1 MDENDA
7 FCQIVDRH
15 KDHKAIFIADRE
27 FESYNGFEH
36 VVKSGNKYLIRVKD
50 IHSRTSMVKS
60 LGPFPDGEFDID
72 VSRVL
77 TLKNTNMVK
86 ACPHYYKWCPKNMRF
101 DYMSKEDPWYEF
113 KCRIVRFKIT
123 ETTYECI
130 ITNLDRDKFPIENI
144 KKLYNKRWGIETSFR
159 QVKYAIGLNVLHSK
173 KRELIQQEIYARL
186 TLYNLTQRTVQ
197 KVKIPKKERKYT
209 YQVNFTR
216 ACHFIRKFLNKKDGK
231 TPSTSQPNTG
241 YLIEKM
247 EAWQKENYEAIIVVT
262 CSADLSGTNN
272 GFHLAKDTVG
282 LDNVYIYD
290 SRQVGAPVMDMAI
303 RAKQLADEGK
313 DVDEIFK
320 VLEEKTKHSFSFL
333 YPDNFDQL
341 SRSGRLSPMAARM
354 ASMLKIKALYV

>member
-1 MDENDA
+1 ME
-7 FCQIVDRH
+7 
-15 KDHKAIFIADRE
+15 
-27 FESYNGFEH
+27 
-36 VVKSGNKYLIRVKD
+36 KYLIVTD
-50 IHSRTSMVKS
+50 TTSAM
-60 LGPFPDGEFDID
+60 
-72 VSRVL
+72 
-77 TLKNTNMVK
+77 N
-86 ACPHYYKWCPKNMRF
+86 
-101 DYMSKEDPWYEF
+101 KE
-113 KCRIVRFKIT
+113 IAAAH
-123 ETTYECI
+123 
-130 ITNLDRDKFPIENI
+130 
-144 KKLYNKRWGIETSFR
+144 GIELISLSVIVDGQEYKD
-159 QVKYAIGLNVLHSK
+159 QVDIST
-173 KRELIQQEIYARL
+173 EQ
-186 TLYNLTQRTVQ
+186 LYDYL
-197 KVKIPKKERKYT
+197 
-209 YQVNFTR
+209 
-216 ACHFIRKFLNKKDGK
+216 KDGK

-282 LDNVYIYD
+282 LDNIYIYD

-354 ASMLKIKALYV
+354 ASMLKIKALLCLDEQGKSVDKYSMSRTEVKVLKAITDKFHELGVNAEKYKIYISHADNIVFAKKAKLLLQTTFHGIEVEINNLPAVLTCHGGLACCALHSTYKI

>member
-1 MDENDA
+1 ME
-7 FCQIVDRH
+7 
-15 KDHKAIFIADRE
+15 
-27 FESYNGFEH
+27 
-36 VVKSGNKYLIRVKD
+36 KYLIVTD
-50 IHSRTSMVKS
+50 TTSAM
-60 LGPFPDGEFDID
+60 
-72 VSRVL
+72 
-77 TLKNTNMVK
+77 N
-86 ACPHYYKWCPKNMRF
+86 
-101 DYMSKEDPWYEF
+101 KE
-113 KCRIVRFKIT
+113 IAAAH
-123 ETTYECI
+123 
-130 ITNLDRDKFPIENI
+130 
-144 KKLYNKRWGIETSFR
+144 GIELISLSVIVDGQEYKD
-159 QVKYAIGLNVLHSK
+159 QVDIST
-173 KRELIQQEIYARL
+173 EQ
-186 TLYNLTQRTVQ
+186 LYDYL
-197 KVKIPKKERKYT
+197 
-209 YQVNFTR
+209 
-216 ACHFIRKFLNKKDGK
+216 KDGK

-341 SRSGRLSPMAARM
+341 SHSGRLSPMAARM
-354 ASMLKIKALYV
+354 ASMLKIKALLCLDEQGKSVDKYSMSRTEVKVLKAITDKFHKLGVNAEKYKIYISHADNIVFAKKAKLLLQTTFHGIEVEINNLPAVLTCHGGLACCALHSTYKI

>member
-1 MDENDA
+1 ME
-7 FCQIVDRH
+7 
-15 KDHKAIFIADRE
+15 
-27 FESYNGFEH
+27 
-36 VVKSGNKYLIRVKD
+36 KYLIVTD
-50 IHSRTSMVKS
+50 TTSAM
-60 LGPFPDGEFDID
+60 
-72 VSRVL
+72 
-77 TLKNTNMVK
+77 N
-86 ACPHYYKWCPKNMRF
+86 
-101 DYMSKEDPWYEF
+101 KE
-113 KCRIVRFKIT
+113 IAT
-123 ETTYECI
+123 AH
-130 ITNLDRDKFPIENI
+130 
-144 KKLYNKRWGIETSFR
+144 GIELISLSVIVDGQEYKD
-159 QVKYAIGLNVLHSK
+159 QVDIST
-173 KRELIQQEIYARL
+173 EQ
-186 TLYNLTQRTVQ
+186 LYDYL
-197 KVKIPKKERKYT
+197 
-209 YQVNFTR
+209 
-216 ACHFIRKFLNKKDGK
+216 KDGK

-354 ASMLKIKALYV
+354 ASMLKIKALLCLDEQGKSVDKYSMSRTEVKVLKAITDKFHELGVNAEKYKIYISHADNIVFAKKAKLLLQTTFHGIEVEINNLPAVLTCHGGLACCALHSTYKI

>member
-1 MDENDA
+1 ME
-7 FCQIVDRH
+7 
-15 KDHKAIFIADRE
+15 
-27 FESYNGFEH
+27 
-36 VVKSGNKYLIRVKD
+36 KYLIVTD
-50 IHSRTSMVKS
+50 TTSAM
-60 LGPFPDGEFDID
+60 
-72 VSRVL
+72 
-77 TLKNTNMVK
+77 N
-86 ACPHYYKWCPKNMRF
+86 
-101 DYMSKEDPWYEF
+101 KESAAAH
-113 KCRIVRFKIT
+113 
-123 ETTYECI
+123 
-130 ITNLDRDKFPIENI
+130 
-144 KKLYNKRWGIETSFR
+144 GIELISLSVIVDGQEYKD
-159 QVKYAIGLNVLHSK
+159 QVDIST
-173 KRELIQQEIYARL
+173 EQ
-186 TLYNLTQRTVQ
+186 LYDYL
-197 KVKIPKKERKYT
+197 
-209 YQVNFTR
+209 
-216 ACHFIRKFLNKKDGK
+216 KDGK

-354 ASMLKIKALYV
+354 ASMLKIKALLCLDEQGKSVDKYSMSRTEVKVLKAITDKFHELGVNAEKYKIYISHADNIVFAKKAKLLLQTTFHGIEVEINNLPAVLTCHGGLACCALHSTYKI

>member
-1 MDENDA
+1 ME
-7 FCQIVDRH
+7 
-15 KDHKAIFIADRE
+15 
-27 FESYNGFEH
+27 
-36 VVKSGNKYLIRVKD
+36 KYLIVTD
-50 IHSRTSMVKS
+50 TTSAM
-60 LGPFPDGEFDID
+60 
-72 VSRVL
+72 
-77 TLKNTNMVK
+77 N
-86 ACPHYYKWCPKNMRF
+86 
-101 DYMSKEDPWYEF
+101 KE
-113 KCRIVRFKIT
+113 IAAAH
-123 ETTYECI
+123 
-130 ITNLDRDKFPIENI
+130 
-144 KKLYNKRWGIETSFR
+144 GIELISLSVIVDGQEYKD
-159 QVKYAIGLNVLHSK
+159 QVDIST
-173 KRELIQQEIYARL
+173 EQ
-186 TLYNLTQRTVQ
+186 LYDYL
-197 KVKIPKKERKYT
+197 
-209 YQVNFTR
+209 
-216 ACHFIRKFLNKKDGK
+216 KDGK

-303 RAKQLADEGK
+303 HAKQLADEGK

-354 ASMLKIKALYV
+354 ASMLKIKALLCLDEQGKSVDKYSMSRTEVKVLKAITDKFHKLGVNAEKYKIYISHADNIVFAKKAKLLLQTTFHGIEVEINNLPAVLTCHGGLACCALHSTYKI

>member
-1 MDENDA
+1 ME
-7 FCQIVDRH
+7 
-15 KDHKAIFIADRE
+15 
-27 FESYNGFEH
+27 
-36 VVKSGNKYLIRVKD
+36 KYLIVTD
-50 IHSRTSMVKS
+50 TTSAM
-60 LGPFPDGEFDID
+60 
-72 VSRVL
+72 
-77 TLKNTNMVK
+77 N
-86 ACPHYYKWCPKNMRF
+86 
-101 DYMSKEDPWYEF
+101 KE
-113 KCRIVRFKIT
+113 IAAAH
-123 ETTYECI
+123 
-130 ITNLDRDKFPIENI
+130 
-144 KKLYNKRWGIETSFR
+144 GIELISLSVIVDGQEYKD
-159 QVKYAIGLNVLHSK
+159 QVDIST
-173 KRELIQQEIYARL
+173 EQ
-186 TLYNLTQRTVQ
+186 LYDYL
-197 KVKIPKKERKYT
+197 
-209 YQVNFTR
+209 
-216 ACHFIRKFLNKKDGK
+216 KDGK

-354 ASMLKIKALYV
+354 ASMLKIKALLCLDEQGKSVDKYSMSRTEVKVLKAITDKFHELGVNAEKYRIYISHADNIVFAKKAKLLLQTTFHGIEVEINNLPAVLTCHGGLACCALHSTYKI

>member
-1 MDENDA
+1 ME
-7 FCQIVDRH
+7 
-15 KDHKAIFIADRE
+15 
-27 FESYNGFEH
+27 
-36 VVKSGNKYLIRVKD
+36 KYLIVTD
-50 IHSRTSMVKS
+50 TTSAM
-60 LGPFPDGEFDID
+60 
-72 VSRVL
+72 
-77 TLKNTNMVK
+77 N
-86 ACPHYYKWCPKNMRF
+86 
-101 DYMSKEDPWYEF
+101 KE
-113 KCRIVRFKIT
+113 IAAAH
-123 ETTYECI
+123 
-130 ITNLDRDKFPIENI
+130 
-144 KKLYNKRWGIETSFR
+144 GIELISLSVIVDGQEYKD
-159 QVKYAIGLNVLHSK
+159 QVDIST
-173 KRELIQQEIYARL
+173 EQ
-186 TLYNLTQRTVQ
+186 LYDYL
-197 KVKIPKKERKYT
+197 
-209 YQVNFTR
+209 
-216 ACHFIRKFLNKKDGK
+216 KDGK

-354 ASMLKIKALYV
+354 ASMLKIKALLCLDEQGKSVDKYSMSRTEVKVLKAITDKFHELGVNAEKYKIYISHADNIVFAKKAKILLQTTFHGIEVEINNLPAVLTCHGGLACCALHSTYKI

>member
-1 MDENDA
+1 ME
-7 FCQIVDRH
+7 
-15 KDHKAIFIADRE
+15 
-27 FESYNGFEH
+27 
-36 VVKSGNKYLIRVKD
+36 KYLIVTD
-50 IHSRTSMVKS
+50 TTSAM
-60 LGPFPDGEFDID
+60 
-72 VSRVL
+72 
-77 TLKNTNMVK
+77 N
-86 ACPHYYKWCPKNMRF
+86 
-101 DYMSKEDPWYEF
+101 KE
-113 KCRIVRFKIT
+113 IAAAH
-123 ETTYECI
+123 
-130 ITNLDRDKFPIENI
+130 
-144 KKLYNKRWGIETSFR
+144 GIELISLSVIVDGQEYKD
-159 QVKYAIGLNVLHSK
+159 QVDIST
-173 KRELIQQEIYARL
+173 EQ
-186 TLYNLTQRTVQ
+186 LYDYL
-197 KVKIPKKERKYT
+197 
-209 YQVNFTR
+209 
-216 ACHFIRKFLNKKDGK
+216 KDGK

-354 ASMLKIKALYV
+354 ASMLKIKALLCLDGQGKSVDKYSMSRTEVKVLKAITDKFHELGVNAEKYKIYISHADNIVFAKKSKLLLQTTFHGIEVEINNLPAVLTCHGGLACCALHSTYKI

>member
-1 MDENDA
+1 ME
-7 FCQIVDRH
+7 
-15 KDHKAIFIADRE
+15 
-27 FESYNGFEH
+27 
-36 VVKSGNKYLIRVKD
+36 KYLIVTD
-50 IHSRTSMVKS
+50 ATSAM
-60 LGPFPDGEFDID
+60 
-72 VSRVL
+72 
-77 TLKNTNMVK
+77 N
-86 ACPHYYKWCPKNMRF
+86 
-101 DYMSKEDPWYEF
+101 KE
-113 KCRIVRFKIT
+113 IAAAH
-123 ETTYECI
+123 
-130 ITNLDRDKFPIENI
+130 
-144 KKLYNKRWGIETSFR
+144 GIELISLSVIVDGQEYKD
-159 QVKYAIGLNVLHSK
+159 QVDIST
-173 KRELIQQEIYARL
+173 EQ
-186 TLYNLTQRTVQ
+186 LYDYL
-197 KVKIPKKERKYT
+197 
-209 YQVNFTR
+209 
-216 ACHFIRKFLNKKDGK
+216 KDGK

-354 ASMLKIKALYV
+354 ASMLKIKALLCLDEQGKSVDKYSMSRTEVKVLKAITDKFHELGVNAEKYKIYISHADNIVFAKKAKLLLQTTFHGIEVEINNLPAVLTCHGGLACCALHSTYKI

>member
-1 MDENDA
+1 ME
-7 FCQIVDRH
+7 
-15 KDHKAIFIADRE
+15 
-27 FESYNGFEH
+27 
-36 VVKSGNKYLIRVKD
+36 KYLIVTD
-50 IHSRTSMVKS
+50 TTSAM
-60 LGPFPDGEFDID
+60 
-72 VSRVL
+72 
-77 TLKNTNMVK
+77 N
-86 ACPHYYKWCPKNMRF
+86 
-101 DYMSKEDPWYEF
+101 KE
-113 KCRIVRFKIT
+113 IAAAH
-123 ETTYECI
+123 
-130 ITNLDRDKFPIENI
+130 
-144 KKLYNKRWGIETSFR
+144 GIELISLSVIVDGQEYKD
-159 QVKYAIGLNVLHSK
+159 QVDIST
-173 KRELIQQEIYARL
+173 EQ
-186 TLYNLTQRTVQ
+186 LYDYL
-197 KVKIPKKERKYT
+197 
-209 YQVNFTR
+209 
-216 ACHFIRKFLNKKDGK
+216 KDGK

-354 ASMLKIKALYV
+354 ASMLKIKALLCLDEQGKSVDKYSMSRTEVKVLKAITDKFHELGVDAEKYKIYISHADNIVFAKKSKLLLQTTFHGIEVEINNLPAVLTCHGGLACCALHSTYKI

>member
-1 MDENDA
+1 ME
-7 FCQIVDRH
+7 
-15 KDHKAIFIADRE
+15 
-27 FESYNGFEH
+27 
-36 VVKSGNKYLIRVKD
+36 KYLIVTD
-50 IHSRTSMVKS
+50 TTSA
-60 LGPFPDGEFDID
+60 L
-72 VSRVL
+72 
-77 TLKNTNMVK
+77 N
-86 ACPHYYKWCPKNMRF
+86 
-101 DYMSKEDPWYEF
+101 KE
-113 KCRIVRFKIT
+113 IAAAH
-123 ETTYECI
+123 
-130 ITNLDRDKFPIENI
+130 
-144 KKLYNKRWGIETSFR
+144 GIELISLSVIVDGQEYKD
-159 QVKYAIGLNVLHSK
+159 QVDIST
-173 KRELIQQEIYARL
+173 EQ
-186 TLYNLTQRTVQ
+186 LYDYL
-197 KVKIPKKERKYT
+197 
-209 YQVNFTR
+209 
-216 ACHFIRKFLNKKDGK
+216 KDGK

-241 YLIEKM
+241 YLNEKM

-354 ASMLKIKALYV
+354 ASMLKIKALLCLDEQGKSVDKYSMSRTEVKVLKAITDKFHELGVNAEKYKIYISHADNIVFAKKSKLLLQTTFHGIEVEINNLPAVLTCHGGLACCALHSTYKI

>member
-1 MDENDA
+1 ME
-7 FCQIVDRH
+7 
-15 KDHKAIFIADRE
+15 
-27 FESYNGFEH
+27 
-36 VVKSGNKYLIRVKD
+36 KYLIVTD
-50 IHSRTSMVKS
+50 TTSAM
-60 LGPFPDGEFDID
+60 
-72 VSRVL
+72 
-77 TLKNTNMVK
+77 N
-86 ACPHYYKWCPKNMRF
+86 
-101 DYMSKEDPWYEF
+101 KE
-113 KCRIVRFKIT
+113 IAAAH
-123 ETTYECI
+123 
-130 ITNLDRDKFPIENI
+130 
-144 KKLYNKRWGIETSFR
+144 GIELISLSVIVDGQEYKD
-159 QVKYAIGLNVLHSK
+159 QVDIST
-173 KRELIQQEIYARL
+173 EQ
-186 TLYNLTQRTVQ
+186 LYDYL
-197 KVKIPKKERKYT
+197 
-209 YQVNFTR
+209 
-216 ACHFIRKFLNKKDGK
+216 KDGK

-354 ASMLKIKALYV
+354 ASMLKIKALLCLDEQGKSVDKYSMSRTEVKVLKAITDKFHELGVNAEKYKIYISHADNIVFAKKAKLLLQTTFHGIEVVINNLPAVLTCHGGLACCALHSTYKI

>member
-1 MDENDA
+1 ME
-7 FCQIVDRH
+7 
-15 KDHKAIFIADRE
+15 
-27 FESYNGFEH
+27 
-36 VVKSGNKYLIRVKD
+36 KYLIVTD
-50 IHSRTSMVKS
+50 TTSAM
-60 LGPFPDGEFDID
+60 
-72 VSRVL
+72 
-77 TLKNTNMVK
+77 N
-86 ACPHYYKWCPKNMRF
+86 
-101 DYMSKEDPWYEF
+101 KE
-113 KCRIVRFKIT
+113 IAAAH
-123 ETTYECI
+123 
-130 ITNLDRDKFPIENI
+130 
-144 KKLYNKRWGIETSFR
+144 GIELISLSVIVDGQEYKD
-159 QVKYAIGLNVLHSK
+159 QVDIST
-173 KRELIQQEIYARL
+173 EQ
-186 TLYNLTQRTVQ
+186 LYDYL
-197 KVKIPKKERKYT
+197 
-209 YQVNFTR
+209 
-216 ACHFIRKFLNKKDGK
+216 KDGK

-313 DVDEIFK
+313 DVDEFFK

-354 ASMLKIKALYV
+354 ASMLKIKALLCLDEQGKSVDKYSMSRTEVKVLKAITDKFHELGVNAEKYKIYISHADNIVFAKKAKLLLQTTFHGIEVEINNLPAVLTCHGGLACCALHSTYKI

>member
-1 MDENDA
+1 ME
-7 FCQIVDRH
+7 
-15 KDHKAIFIADRE
+15 
-27 FESYNGFEH
+27 
-36 VVKSGNKYLIRVKD
+36 KYLIVTD
-50 IHSRTSMVKS
+50 TTSAM
-60 LGPFPDGEFDID
+60 
-72 VSRVL
+72 
-77 TLKNTNMVK
+77 N
-86 ACPHYYKWCPKNMRF
+86 
-101 DYMSKEDPWYEF
+101 KE
-113 KCRIVRFKIT
+113 IAAAH
-123 ETTYECI
+123 
-130 ITNLDRDKFPIENI
+130 
-144 KKLYNKRWGIETSFR
+144 GIELISLSVIVDGQEYKD
-159 QVKYAIGLNVLHSK
+159 QVDIST
-173 KRELIQQEIYARL
+173 EQ
-186 TLYNLTQRTVQ
+186 LYDYL
-197 KVKIPKKERKYT
+197 
-209 YQVNFTR
+209 
-216 ACHFIRKFLNKKDGK
+216 KDGK
-231 TPSTSQPNTG
+231 TPSTSQPNTS

-354 ASMLKIKALYV
+354 ASMLKIKALLCLDEQGKSVDKYSMSRTEVKVLKAITDKFHELGVNAEKYKIYISHADNIVFAKKAKLLLQTTFHGIEVEINNLPAVLTCHGGLACCALHSTYKI

>member
-1 MDENDA
+1 ME
-7 FCQIVDRH
+7 
-15 KDHKAIFIADRE
+15 
-27 FESYNGFEH
+27 
-36 VVKSGNKYLIRVKD
+36 KYLIATD
-50 IHSRTSMVKS
+50 TTSAM
-60 LGPFPDGEFDID
+60 
-72 VSRVL
+72 
-77 TLKNTNMVK
+77 N
-86 ACPHYYKWCPKNMRF
+86 
-101 DYMSKEDPWYEF
+101 KE
-113 KCRIVRFKIT
+113 IAAAH
-123 ETTYECI
+123 
-130 ITNLDRDKFPIENI
+130 
-144 KKLYNKRWGIETSFR
+144 GIELISLSVIVDGQEYKD
-159 QVKYAIGLNVLHSK
+159 QVDIST
-173 KRELIQQEIYARL
+173 EQ
-186 TLYNLTQRTVQ
+186 LYDYL
-197 KVKIPKKERKYT
+197 
-209 YQVNFTR
+209 
-216 ACHFIRKFLNKKDGK
+216 KDGK

-354 ASMLKIKALYV
+354 ASMLKIKALLCLDEQGKSVDKYSMSRTEVKVLKAITDKFHELGVNAEKYKIYISHANNIVFAKKSKLLLQTAFHGIEVEINNLPAVLTCHGGLACCALHSTYKI

>member
-1 MDENDA
+1 ME
-7 FCQIVDRH
+7 
-15 KDHKAIFIADRE
+15 
-27 FESYNGFEH
+27 
-36 VVKSGNKYLIRVKD
+36 KYLIVTD
-50 IHSRTSMVKS
+50 TTSAM
-60 LGPFPDGEFDID
+60 
-72 VSRVL
+72 
-77 TLKNTNMVK
+77 N
-86 ACPHYYKWCPKNMRF
+86 
-101 DYMSKEDPWYEF
+101 KE
-113 KCRIVRFKIT
+113 IAAAH
-123 ETTYECI
+123 
-130 ITNLDRDKFPIENI
+130 
-144 KKLYNKRWGIETSFR
+144 GIELISLSVIVDGQEYKD
-159 QVKYAIGLNVLHSK
+159 QVDIST
-173 KRELIQQEIYARL
+173 EQ
-186 TLYNLTQRTVQ
+186 LYDYL
-197 KVKIPKKERKYT
+197 
-209 YQVNFTR
+209 
-216 ACHFIRKFLNKKDGK
+216 KDGK

-354 ASMLKIKALYV
+354 ASMLKIKALLCLDEQGKSVDKYSMSRTEVKVLKAITDKFHELGVNAEKYKIYISHADNIVFAKKAKLLLQTTFHGIEVKINNLPAVLTCHGGLACCALHSTYKI

>member
-1 MDENDA
+1 ME
-7 FCQIVDRH
+7 
-15 KDHKAIFIADRE
+15 
-27 FESYNGFEH
+27 
-36 VVKSGNKYLIRVKD
+36 KYLIVTD
-50 IHSRTSMVKS
+50 TTSAM
-60 LGPFPDGEFDID
+60 
-72 VSRVL
+72 
-77 TLKNTNMVK
+77 N
-86 ACPHYYKWCPKNMRF
+86 
-101 DYMSKEDPWYEF
+101 KE
-113 KCRIVRFKIT
+113 IAAAH
-123 ETTYECI
+123 
-130 ITNLDRDKFPIENI
+130 
-144 KKLYNKRWGIETSFR
+144 GIELISLSVIVDGQEYKD
-159 QVKYAIGLNVLHSK
+159 QVDIST
-173 KRELIQQEIYARL
+173 EQ
-186 TLYNLTQRTVQ
+186 LYDYL
-197 KVKIPKKERKYT
+197 
-209 YQVNFTR
+209 
-216 ACHFIRKFLNKKDGK
+216 KDGK

-354 ASMLKIKALYV
+354 ASMLKFKALLCLDEQGKSVDKYSMSRTEVKVLKAITDKFHELGVNAEKYKIYISHADNIVFAKKSKLLLQTTFHGIEVEINNLPAVLTCHGGLACCALHSTYKI

>member
-1 MDENDA
+1 ME
-7 FCQIVDRH
+7 
-15 KDHKAIFIADRE
+15 
-27 FESYNGFEH
+27 
-36 VVKSGNKYLIRVKD
+36 KYLIVTD
-50 IHSRTSMVKS
+50 TTSAM
-60 LGPFPDGEFDID
+60 
-72 VSRVL
+72 
-77 TLKNTNMVK
+77 N
-86 ACPHYYKWCPKNMRF
+86 
-101 DYMSKEDPWYEF
+101 KE
-113 KCRIVRFKIT
+113 IAAAH
-123 ETTYECI
+123 
-130 ITNLDRDKFPIENI
+130 
-144 KKLYNKRWGIETSFR
+144 GIELISLSVIVDGQEYKD
-159 QVKYAIGLNVLHSK
+159 QVDIST
-173 KRELIQQEIYARL
+173 EQ
-186 TLYNLTQRTVQ
+186 LYDYL
-197 KVKIPKKERKYT
+197 
-209 YQVNFTR
+209 
-216 ACHFIRKFLNKKDGK
+216 KDGK

-354 ASMLKIKALYV
+354 ASMLKIKALLCLDEQGKSVDKYSMSRTEVKVLKAITDKFHELGVNAEKYKIYISHADNIVFAKKAKLLLQTTFHGIEVEINNLPAVLTCHGGLACFALHSTYKI

>member
-1 MDENDA
+1 ME
-7 FCQIVDRH
+7 
-15 KDHKAIFIADRE
+15 
-27 FESYNGFEH
+27 
-36 VVKSGNKYLIRVKD
+36 KYLIVTD
-50 IHSRTSMVKS
+50 TTSAM
-60 LGPFPDGEFDID
+60 
-72 VSRVL
+72 
-77 TLKNTNMVK
+77 N
-86 ACPHYYKWCPKNMRF
+86 
-101 DYMSKEDPWYEF
+101 KE
-113 KCRIVRFKIT
+113 IAAAH
-123 ETTYECI
+123 
-130 ITNLDRDKFPIENI
+130 
-144 KKLYNKRWGIETSFR
+144 GIELISLSVIVDGQEYKD
-159 QVKYAIGLNVLHSK
+159 QVDIST
-173 KRELIQQEIYARL
+173 EQ
-186 TLYNLTQRTVQ
+186 LYDYL
-197 KVKIPKKERKYT
+197 
-209 YQVNFTR
+209 
-216 ACHFIRKFLNKKDGK
+216 KDGK

-290 SRQVGAPVMDMAI
+290 SRQVGAPVIDMAI

-354 ASMLKIKALYV
+354 ASMLKIKALLCLDEQGKSVDKYSMSRTEVKVLKAITDKFHELGVNAEKYKIYISHADNIVFAKKSKLLLQTTFHGIEVEINNLPAVLTCHGGLACCALHSTYKI

>member
-1 MDENDA
+1 ME
-7 FCQIVDRH
+7 
-15 KDHKAIFIADRE
+15 
-27 FESYNGFEH
+27 
-36 VVKSGNKYLIRVKD
+36 KYLIVTD
-50 IHSRTSMVKS
+50 TTSAM
-60 LGPFPDGEFDID
+60 
-72 VSRVL
+72 
-77 TLKNTNMVK
+77 N
-86 ACPHYYKWCPKNMRF
+86 
-101 DYMSKEDPWYEF
+101 KE
-113 KCRIVRFKIT
+113 IAAAH
-123 ETTYECI
+123 
-130 ITNLDRDKFPIENI
+130 
-144 KKLYNKRWGIETSFR
+144 GIELISLSVIVDGQEYKD
-159 QVKYAIGLNVLHSK
+159 QVDIST
-173 KRELIQQEIYARL
+173 EQ
-186 TLYNLTQRTVQ
+186 LYDYL
-197 KVKIPKKERKYT
+197 
-209 YQVNFTR
+209 
-216 ACHFIRKFLNKKDGK
+216 KDGK

-354 ASMLKIKALYV
+354 ASMLKIKALLCLDEQGKSVDKYSMSRTDVKVLKAITDKFHELGVNAEKYKIYISHADNIVFAKKSKLLLQTTFHGIEVEINNLPAVLTCHGGLACCALHSTYKI

>member
-1 MDENDA
+1 ME
-7 FCQIVDRH
+7 
-15 KDHKAIFIADRE
+15 
-27 FESYNGFEH
+27 
-36 VVKSGNKYLIRVKD
+36 KYLIVTD
-50 IHSRTSMVKS
+50 TTSAM
-60 LGPFPDGEFDID
+60 
-72 VSRVL
+72 
-77 TLKNTNMVK
+77 N
-86 ACPHYYKWCPKNMRF
+86 
-101 DYMSKEDPWYEF
+101 KE
-113 KCRIVRFKIT
+113 IAAAH
-123 ETTYECI
+123 
-130 ITNLDRDKFPIENI
+130 
-144 KKLYNKRWGIETSFR
+144 GIELISLSVIVDGQEYKD
-159 QVKYAIGLNVLHSK
+159 QVDIST
-173 KRELIQQEIYARL
+173 EQ
-186 TLYNLTQRTVQ
+186 LYDYL
-197 KVKIPKKERKYT
+197 
-209 YQVNFTR
+209 
-216 ACHFIRKFLNKKDGK
+216 KDGK

-354 ASMLKIKALYV
+354 ASMLKIKALLCLDEQGKSVDKYSMSRTEVKVLKAITDNFHELGVNAEKYKIYISHANNIVFAKKSKLLLQTAFHGIEVEINNLPAVLTCHGGLACCALHSTYKI

>member
-1 MDENDA
+1 ME
-7 FCQIVDRH
+7 
-15 KDHKAIFIADRE
+15 
-27 FESYNGFEH
+27 
-36 VVKSGNKYLIRVKD
+36 KYLIVTD
-50 IHSRTSMVKS
+50 TTSAM
-60 LGPFPDGEFDID
+60 
-72 VSRVL
+72 
-77 TLKNTNMVK
+77 N
-86 ACPHYYKWCPKNMRF
+86 
-101 DYMSKEDPWYEF
+101 KE
-113 KCRIVRFKIT
+113 IAAAH
-123 ETTYECI
+123 
-130 ITNLDRDKFPIENI
+130 
-144 KKLYNKRWGIETSFR
+144 GIELISLSVIVDGQEYKD
-159 QVKYAIGLNVLHSK
+159 QVDIST
-173 KRELIQQEIYARL
+173 EQ
-186 TLYNLTQRTVQ
+186 LYDYL
-197 KVKIPKKERKYT
+197 
-209 YQVNFTR
+209 
-216 ACHFIRKFLNKKDGK
+216 KDGK

-354 ASMLKIKALYV
+354 ASMLKIKALLCLDEQGKSVDKYSMSRTEVKVLKAISDKFHELGVNAEKYKIYISHADNIVFAKKAKLLLQTTFHGIEVEINNLPAVLTCHGGLACCALHSTYKI

>member
-1 MDENDA
+1 ME
-7 FCQIVDRH
+7 
-15 KDHKAIFIADRE
+15 
-27 FESYNGFEH
+27 
-36 VVKSGNKYLIRVKD
+36 KYLIVTD
-50 IHSRTSMVKS
+50 TTSAM
-60 LGPFPDGEFDID
+60 
-72 VSRVL
+72 
-77 TLKNTNMVK
+77 N
-86 ACPHYYKWCPKNMRF
+86 
-101 DYMSKEDPWYEF
+101 KE
-113 KCRIVRFKIT
+113 IAAAH
-123 ETTYECI
+123 
-130 ITNLDRDKFPIENI
+130 
-144 KKLYNKRWGIETSFR
+144 GIELISLSVIVDGQEYKD
-159 QVKYAIGLNVLHSK
+159 QVDIST
-173 KRELIQQEIYARL
+173 EQ
-186 TLYNLTQRTVQ
+186 LYDYL
-197 KVKIPKKERKYT
+197 
-209 YQVNFTR
+209 
-216 ACHFIRKFLNKKDGK
+216 KDGK

-354 ASMLKIKALYV
+354 ASMLKIKALLCLDEQGKSVDKYSMSRTEVKVLKAIADKFHELGVNAEKYKIYISHANNIVFAKKSKLLLQTAFHGIEVEINNLPAVLTCHGGLACCALHSTYKI

>member
-1 MDENDA
+1 ME
-7 FCQIVDRH
+7 
-15 KDHKAIFIADRE
+15 
-27 FESYNGFEH
+27 
-36 VVKSGNKYLIRVKD
+36 KYLIVTD
-50 IHSRTSMVKS
+50 TTSAM
-60 LGPFPDGEFDID
+60 
-72 VSRVL
+72 
-77 TLKNTNMVK
+77 N
-86 ACPHYYKWCPKNMRF
+86 
-101 DYMSKEDPWYEF
+101 KE
-113 KCRIVRFKIT
+113 IAAAH
-123 ETTYECI
+123 
-130 ITNLDRDKFPIENI
+130 
-144 KKLYNKRWGIETSFR
+144 GIELISLSVIVDGQEYKD
-159 QVKYAIGLNVLHSK
+159 QVDIST
-173 KRELIQQEIYARL
+173 EQ
-186 TLYNLTQRTVQ
+186 LYDYL
-197 KVKIPKKERKYT
+197 
-209 YQVNFTR
+209 
-216 ACHFIRKFLNKKDGK
+216 KDGK

-354 ASMLKIKALYV
+354 ASMLKIKALLCLDEQGKSVDKYSMFRTEVKVLKAITDKFHELGVNAEKYKIYISHADNIVFAKKSKLLLQTTFHGIEVEINNLPAVLTCHGGLACCALHSTYKI

>member
-1 MDENDA
+1 ME
-7 FCQIVDRH
+7 
-15 KDHKAIFIADRE
+15 
-27 FESYNGFEH
+27 
-36 VVKSGNKYLIRVKD
+36 KYLIVTD
-50 IHSRTSMVKS
+50 TTSAM
-60 LGPFPDGEFDID
+60 
-72 VSRVL
+72 
-77 TLKNTNMVK
+77 N
-86 ACPHYYKWCPKNMRF
+86 
-101 DYMSKEDPWYEF
+101 KE
-113 KCRIVRFKIT
+113 IAAAH
-123 ETTYECI
+123 
-130 ITNLDRDKFPIENI
+130 
-144 KKLYNKRWGIETSFR
+144 GIELISLSVIVDGQEYKD
-159 QVKYAIGLNVLHSK
+159 QVDIST
-173 KRELIQQEIYARL
+173 EQ
-186 TLYNLTQRTVQ
+186 LYDYL
-197 KVKIPKKERKYT
+197 
-209 YQVNFTR
+209 
-216 ACHFIRKFLNKKDGK
+216 KDGK

-354 ASMLKIKALYV
+354 ASMLKIKALLCLDEQGKSVDKYSMSRTEVKVLKAITDKFHERGVNAEKYKIYISHANNIVFAKKSKLLLQTAFHGIEVEINNLPAVLTCHGGLACCALHSTYKI

>member
-1 MDENDA
+1 ME
-7 FCQIVDRH
+7 
-15 KDHKAIFIADRE
+15 
-27 FESYNGFEH
+27 
-36 VVKSGNKYLIRVKD
+36 KYLIVTD
-50 IHSRTSMVKS
+50 TTSAM
-60 LGPFPDGEFDID
+60 
-72 VSRVL
+72 
-77 TLKNTNMVK
+77 N
-86 ACPHYYKWCPKNMRF
+86 
-101 DYMSKEDPWYEF
+101 KE
-113 KCRIVRFKIT
+113 IAAAH
-123 ETTYECI
+123 
-130 ITNLDRDKFPIENI
+130 
-144 KKLYNKRWGIETSFR
+144 GIELISLSVIVDGQEYKD
-159 QVKYAIGLNVLHSK
+159 QVDIST
-173 KRELIQQEIYARL
+173 EQ
-186 TLYNLTQRTVQ
+186 LYDYL
-197 KVKIPKKERKYT
+197 
-209 YQVNFTR
+209 
-216 ACHFIRKFLNKKDGK
+216 KDGK

-354 ASMLKIKALYV
+354 ASMLKIKALLCLDEQGKSVDKYSMSRMEVKVLKAITDKFHELGVNAEKYKIYISHADNIVFAKKSKLLLQTTFHGIEVEINNLPAVLTCHGGLACCALHSTYKI

>member
-1 MDENDA
+1 ME
-7 FCQIVDRH
+7 
-15 KDHKAIFIADRE
+15 
-27 FESYNGFEH
+27 
-36 VVKSGNKYLIRVKD
+36 KYLIVTD
-50 IHSRTSMVKS
+50 TTSAM
-60 LGPFPDGEFDID
+60 
-72 VSRVL
+72 
-77 TLKNTNMVK
+77 N
-86 ACPHYYKWCPKNMRF
+86 
-101 DYMSKEDPWYEF
+101 KE
-113 KCRIVRFKIT
+113 IAAAH
-123 ETTYECI
+123 
-130 ITNLDRDKFPIENI
+130 
-144 KKLYNKRWGIETSFR
+144 GIELISLSVIVDGQEYKD
-159 QVKYAIGLNVLHSK
+159 QVDIST
-173 KRELIQQEIYARL
+173 EQ
-186 TLYNLTQRTVQ
+186 LYDYL
-197 KVKIPKKERKYT
+197 
-209 YQVNFTR
+209 
-216 ACHFIRKFLNKKDGK
+216 KDGK

-354 ASMLKIKALYV
+354 ASMLKIKALLCLDEQGKSVDKYSMSRTEVKALKAITDKFHELGVNAEKYKIYISHADNIVFAKKSKLLLQTTFHGIEVEINNLPAVLTCHGGLACCALHSTYKI

>member
-1 MDENDA
+1 ME
-7 FCQIVDRH
+7 
-15 KDHKAIFIADRE
+15 
-27 FESYNGFEH
+27 
-36 VVKSGNKYLIRVKD
+36 KYLIVTD
-50 IHSRTSMVKS
+50 TTSAM
-60 LGPFPDGEFDID
+60 
-72 VSRVL
+72 
-77 TLKNTNMVK
+77 N
-86 ACPHYYKWCPKNMRF
+86 
-101 DYMSKEDPWYEF
+101 KE
-113 KCRIVRFKIT
+113 IAAAH
-123 ETTYECI
+123 
-130 ITNLDRDKFPIENI
+130 
-144 KKLYNKRWGIETSFR
+144 GIELISLSVIVDGQEYKD
-159 QVKYAIGLNVLHSK
+159 QVDIST
-173 KRELIQQEIYARL
+173 EQ
-186 TLYNLTQRTVQ
+186 LYDYL
-197 KVKIPKKERKYT
+197 
-209 YQVNFTR
+209 
-216 ACHFIRKFLNKKDGK
+216 KDGK

-354 ASMLKIKALYV
+354 ASMLKIKALLCLDEQGKSVDKYSMSRTEVKVLKAITNKFHELGVNAEKYKIYISHADNIVFAKKAKLLLQTTFHGIEVEINNLPAVLTCHGGLACCALHSTYKI